1 MKHYFRKSFFPSTV
15 TEWNNL
21 DQNICNSE
29 CFTTFKGNIL
39 KFIHPSKYSI
49 FLCKNSKEIQLLTR
63 LTLFSSHLRQNEFR
77 HIFKDTLNPMCN
89 YGEDTETSCP
99 YLLHC
104 PLFSIEMLVLLNIIR
119 DINNSV
125 SELSDLQIFKVLL
138 HGKNSFDI
146 LRYISLL
153 NSPIDFPL
161 ITKRFDERLFRS
173 KNQESYGFQHFSF
186 SNFFFPFR
194 HELIYCFYFILLHF
208 IFFHF
213 LPDALDR

>member
-1 MKHYFRKSFFPSTV
+1 MEVKQYFKKSFFPSTV
-15 TEWNNL
+15 IEWNNL

-49 FLCKNSKEIQLLTR
+49 FLCNNPKEIQLLTR
-63 LTLFSSHLRQNEFR
+63 LTLCSSHLRQNEFR

-125 SELSDLQIFKVLL
+125 SELIDLQIFKVLL

-146 LRYISLL
+146 LRHISLL

-161 ITKRFDERLFRS
+161 VTKRFDERLFRS
-173 KNQESYGFQHFSF
+173 KNQESYGFLHFSF
-186 SNFFFPFR
+186 SNFLFSFR
-194 HELIYCFYFILLHF
+194 HELIYCF
-208 IFFHF
+208 
-213 LPDALDR
+213 